1 MWNTSSFEYG
11 NYSLWAYAH
20 PLPGEANTENNI
32 LTYGTVLVTILGDV
46 NGDLRVN
53 SRDLNKLLTTY
64 GARPYDPN
72 CETDR
77 DNKISPKDLNTL
89 LSHYGQHYR

>member
-1 MWNTSSFEYG
+1 M
-11 NYSLWAYAH
+11 
-20 PLPGEANTENNI
+20 
-32 LTYGTVLVTILGDV
+32 VTIPGDV

-64 GARPYDPN
+64 GAWPYDLN
-72 CETDR
+72 CDTDR

-89 LSHYGQHYR
+89 LVHYGQHYP